1 MLTAPRAQNTFLKRN
16 LAFRYLEYV
25 STVENNQRYATK
37 KICYQGHIC
46 FFDLKMFMSQCA
58 RISCTCILSDANVRS
73 CMWNRNYFQK
83 IVSIFV
89 LILSP
94 LALIVEFT
102 DDASMFWTI
111 PTKTNNVFEMKLSQ
125 RWMLLITSNS
135 VVVHRFICNKQKA
148 RWPHTNR

>member
-58 RISCTCILSDANVRS
+58 
-73 CMWNRNYFQK
+73 
-83 IVSIFV
+83 
-89 LILSP
+89 
-94 LALIVEFT
+94 EFHVH
-102 DDASMFWTI
+102 
-111 PTKTNNVFEMKLSQ
+111 VFSLMQMLEVACEIETTSKKLFKF
-125 RWMLLITSNS
+125 L
-135 VVVHRFICNKQKA
+135 F
-148 RWPHTNR
+148 